1 MTELMK
7 ELTDEAQKVPYD
19 SQKYWK
25 LRALYCEKIHDP
37 TYSDLERSNCYNLHR
52 ILQHRHK

>member
-7 ELTDEAQKVPYD
+7 ELTDEAQK
-19 SQKYWK
+19 
-25 LRALYCEKIHDP
+25 ALYCEKIHDP